1 MTASGEDYAEFSF
14 FIDGILKGTKRSGPS
29 RNVEWNYSF
38 PLALE
43 NTKVL
48 LIKVIHENTAE
59 TLDFEAALY
68 AFTSA

>member
-48 LIKVIHENTAE
+48 L
-59 TLDFEAALY
+59 L
-68 AFTSA
+68 